1 MKKIYKEI
9 ANGIELG
16 TMLAISIYTVV
27 VIITMLF
34 SMDIAKG
41 LILEALLLSI
51 CIPVNVCIMTTF
63 EIKAE
68 NEET

>member
-16 TMLAISIYTVV
+16 TMLAIGIYTVV

-34 SMDIAKG
+34 SMDIATG

-51 CIPVNVCIMTTF
+51 CIPVNFCIMITF
-63 EIKAE
+63 ETKAE
-68 NEET
+68 KED

>member
-16 TMLAISIYTVV
+16 TMLAIGIYAVV

-34 SMDIAKG
+34 SMDIAAG

-51 CIPVNVCIMTTF
+51 CIPVNVCIMTEF
-63 EIKAE
+63 ETKAE
-68 NEET
+68 KED

>member
-16 TMLAISIYTVV
+16 TMLDIGIYTVV

-34 SMDIAKG
+34 SMDIAMG
-41 LILEALLLSI
+41 LVLEALLLSI
-51 CIPVNVCIMTTF
+51 CIPVNVCMMITF
-63 EIKAE
+63 ETKAE
-68 NEET
+68 KD

>member
-16 TMLAISIYTVV
+16 TMLAMGIYAVV

-34 SMDIAKG
+34 SMDIAMG
-41 LILEALLLSI
+41 LVLEALLLSI
-51 CIPVNVCIMTTF
+51 CIPVNVCMIITF
-63 EIKAE
+63 ETKAE
-68 NEET
+68 KE

>member
-16 TMLAISIYTVV
+16 TMLAIGIYTVV

-34 SMDIAKG
+34 SMDIATG
-41 LILEALLLSI
+41 LVLEALLLSI
-51 CIPVNVCIMTTF
+51 CIPVNFCIMTTF
-63 EIKAE
+63 ETKAE
-68 NEET
+68 KED